1 MGSET
6 RLKHRDPKMN
16 ALTNMNIRP
25 FTSSSAVNFMR
36 HSYEHKLAIESDNE
50 VEMQLRRID
59 EKLAR
64 GSLNHLKN
72 LFEKSKIVKASNEI
86 VDKVNS
92 EYRKR
97 LKLEEQNKMNSFV
110 ER

>member
-1 MGSET
+1 MASES

-16 ALTNMNIRP
+16 TLTSIRP
-25 FTSSSAVNFMR
+25 FSSSAENFMR
-36 HSYEHKLAIESDNE
+36 HSYEHKIAIESDNE

-72 LFEKSKIVKASNEI
+72 LFEKAKVFKASNEI

-92 EYRKR
+92 DYRKR
-97 LKLEEQNKMNSFV
+97 QKLEEENKMNSFV

>member
-16 ALTNMNIRP
+16 TLTNIRP
-25 FTSSSAVNFMR
+25 FTSSAENFMR
-36 HSYEHKLAIESDNE
+36 HSYEHKIAIESDNE

-97 LKLEEQNKMNSFV
+97 LKLEEENKMNSFV